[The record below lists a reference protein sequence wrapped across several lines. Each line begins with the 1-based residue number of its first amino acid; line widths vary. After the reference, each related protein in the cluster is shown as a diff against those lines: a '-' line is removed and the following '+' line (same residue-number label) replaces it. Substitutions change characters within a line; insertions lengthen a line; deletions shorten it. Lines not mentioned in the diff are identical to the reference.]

1 MIKIE
6 TFDEYKKLVLLGEK
20 RNVFSHQL
28 LEELIRVDCDKDL
41 VITNE
46 GPVFS
51 AGSDLSVLLQSKDVV
66 LDYLL
71 KYKN

>member
-20 RNVFSHQL
+20 RNIFSHQL
-28 LEELIRVDCDKDL
+28 FRVDCDKDL

-46 GPVFS
+46 GPAFS
-51 AGSDLSVLLQSKDVV
+51 AGLDLSFSKAKTP
-66 LDYLL
+66 YWITCL
-71 KYKN
+71 KYINL